1 MKDEQQAPALRAEG
15 DNRECGGQFY
25 ISSDGKPGGDVGRF
39 EKIIGEELD
48 KLLAEGPTEAEMTR
62 LRTSTVASFVRSLES
77 ISGKASLL
85 AESQT
90 YLGSPDGWQAG
101 FARYRAATPK
111 QLQDAGRKRSE
122 EHTSELQSLMRISY
136 AVFGLK

>member
-1 MKDEQQAPALRAEG
+1 MRISDW
-15 DNRECGGQFY
+15 
-25 ISSDGKPGGDVGRF
+25 SSDVCSSDL
-39 EKIIGEELD
+39 EELD

-111 QLQDAGRKRSE
+111 QLPSSDERRVGKEGVSTCRSW
-122 EHTSELQSLMRISY
+122 
-136 AVFGLK
+136 G

>member
-1 MKDEQQAPALRAEG
+1 MRISDWSSDVCSSDLNAEI
-15 DNRECGGQFY
+15 DNREIGGQFY
-25 ISSDGKPGGDVGRF
+25 ITADVKPGGDVERV

-48 KLLAEGPTEAEMTR
+48 KLLAEGPTKAEMAR

-90 YLGSPDGWQAG
+90 YLGRNRQSVVEGKSVSVRVDLG
-101 FARYRAATPK
+101 
-111 QLQDAGRKRSE
+111 GRR
-122 EHTSELQSLMRISY
+122 H
-136 AVFGLK
+136 

>member
-1 MKDEQQAPALRAEG
+1 MRISDW
-15 DNRECGGQFY
+15 
-25 ISSDGKPGGDVGRF
+25 SSDVCSSD
-39 EKIIGEELD
+39 L
-48 KLLAEGPTEAEMTR
+48 PTEAEMTR

-111 QLQDAGRKRSE
+111 QLQDAGRNWLSDGDYV
-122 EHTSELQSLMRISY
+122 LRILDRKSTR
-136 AVFGLK
+136 LNSSH

>member
-1 MKDEQQAPALRAEG
+1 MA
-15 DNRECGGQFY
+15 
-25 ISSDGKPGGDVGRF
+25 
-39 EKIIGEELD
+39 
-48 KLLAEGPTEAEMTR
+48 R

-90 YLGSPDGWQAG
+90 YLGSPAGWQAA

-111 QLQDAGRKRSE
+111 QLPDAGRKWLSDGDYVLRLQPFGHLATPGCPSTRS
-122 EHTSELQSLMRISY
+122 HVPARTG
-136 AVFGLK
+136 AWAGTVPKG